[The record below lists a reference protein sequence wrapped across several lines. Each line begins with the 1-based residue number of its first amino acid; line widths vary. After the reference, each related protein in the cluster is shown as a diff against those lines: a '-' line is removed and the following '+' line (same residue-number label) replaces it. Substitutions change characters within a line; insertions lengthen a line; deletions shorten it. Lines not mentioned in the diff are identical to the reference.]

1 MTIDIISIRDCID
14 LEIDPNE
21 FVFVL
26 APFGPKRTAIYNNII
41 KPVVEDK
48 GFICKRADDF
58 KTNTNKINDIIR
70 KIWKCQFI
78 IADLTG
84 LNANVMYELGFS
96 HAMNKQVIMISEEKY
111 KKNRFPF
118 DIGYIQIIKY
128 KSDPTGGI
136 TLKRDL
142 EDTIDYVIG
151 TITTSSNSDITKLF
165 IEKENTEFN
174 HSIISKGCS
183 FIQSRT

>member
-1 MTIDIISIRDCID
+1 
-14 LEIDPNE
+14 
-21 FVFVL
+21 
-26 APFGPKRTAIYNNII
+26 
-41 KPVVEDK
+41 
-48 GFICKRADDF
+48 
-58 KTNTNKINDIIR
+58 
-70 KIWKCQFI
+70 
-78 IADLTG
+78 
-84 LNANVMYELGFS
+84 MYELGFS